1 VEELIFNLCEGVETR
16 ATETKIEAY
25 RRENAADI
33 ARRQQRNAEEDRR
46 LGELAGTSGA
56 GDGET
61 APKDPG
67 ADPWAPRRMSAD
79 VSDLDETPGP
89 GAGGNARERKS
100 DGFETNPRGFGGLFG
115 YTPGS
120 QTAHKQQVVP
130 VPATAA
136 PVPMSAGKLM
146 EGGPREARAPPRVGR
161 RRERPGGAR
170 EAGSGHRESV
180 WGGPAET
187 GEAKGSAGSAHERL
201 LLRFDVSFEVG
212 ERDANNLTT

>member
-120 QTAHKQQVVP
+120 QTGAQ
-130 VPATAA
+130 AA
-136 PVPMSAGKLM
+136 GCSGAGD
-146 EGGPREARAPPRVGR
+146 
-161 RRERPGGAR
+161 GGAR
-170 EAGSGHRESV
+170 ADERRKTHGGGATGGTHTTPGGTTPRATRRRARSGKRTSR
-180 WGGPAET
+180 
-187 GEAKGSAGSAHERL
+187 KR
-201 LLRFDVSFEVG
+201 VG
-212 ERDANNLTT
+212 WTC